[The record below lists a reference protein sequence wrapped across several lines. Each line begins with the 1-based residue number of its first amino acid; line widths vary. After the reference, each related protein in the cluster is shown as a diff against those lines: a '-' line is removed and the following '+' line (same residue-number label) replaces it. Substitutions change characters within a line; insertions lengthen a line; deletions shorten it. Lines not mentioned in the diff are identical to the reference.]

1 MLLSIH
7 PDNPDLRKI
16 RQVVECL
23 KDGGLVIYPTD
34 SVYSLGCSLERY
46 KSFEKV
52 ARLQGKKPEKA
63 KFSVVFNDLGQISHY
78 TRPMSSQV
86 FKVMR
91 KALPGPYTFIL
102 EANGEVP
109 KVFKVKRKTIGI
121 RVPDNNIARSLV
133 EHLEAPLIASSV
145 HAEDEI
151 REYITDPELIYE
163 KYGNQVD
170 IVIDGGIGNLDPSTV
185 VDCSDGDLEILRE
198 GRGDIFW

>member
-1 MLLSIH
+1 M
-7 PDNPDLRKI
+7 
-16 RQVVECL
+16 
-23 KDGGLVIYPTD
+23 IYPTD

-52 ARLQGKKPEKA
+52 ARLQGKKADKA
-63 KFSVVFNDLGQISHY
+63 KFSVVFHDLGQISHY

-109 KVFKVKRKTIGI
+109 KIFKAKRKTIGI
-121 RVPDNNIARSLV
+121 RIPDNNIPREIVALMG
-133 EHLEAPLIASSV
+133 APLIASSV
-145 HAEDEI
+145 RAEDEI
-151 REYITDPELIYE
+151 IEYITDPELIHE

-170 IVIDGGIGNLDPSTV
+170 IVIDGGIGNIDASTV
-185 VDCSDGDLEILRE
+185 VDCSEGDLEVLRE
-198 GRGDIFW
+198 GRGELFW